1 MIDFSVVIPIYYNQ
15 GSIFTTCEKISNLF
29 LLRFPDCNFEILLI
43 DDGSKDDS
51 IKEMFQ
57 VKEQFPSTK
66 IIKFTRNF
74 GQVSAI
80 YAGYAHAEGR
90 GILNIAADLQEP
102 ILLIEEM
109 IQSFLD
115 KEAKI
120 IAGKRIGRD
129 ESYYRKYTSLFFYKL
144 MQKLIFKELP
154 EGGFDIVLIHSDV
167 KNVLLNLD
175 EVNPF
180 WQGQI
185 LWLGYPIKFIPYKRL
200 KREIGTS
207 KWSFSKKIKYLLD
220 GMIGYSYTPL
230 RFFSFLGIITFIF
243 GLIYSIV
250 IIIQYING
258 QSPFKGW
265 APIMIV
271 ILLFSGLQLVML
283 GLIGEYVW
291 RNLEQSKKR
300 PTYIIDESY

>member
-1 MIDFSVVIPIYYNQ
+1 MDFSIIIPVYYNQ
-15 GSIFTTCEKISNLF
+15 GSILKTCEKIESLF
-29 LLRFPDCNFEILLI
+29 SKSFPTFEYEIILV
-43 DDGSKDDS
+43 DDGSKDGS
-51 IKEMFQ
+51 LEEMFK
-57 VKEQFPSTK
+57 VKEKLSFTK

-80 YAGYAHAEGR
+80 YAGYNHAQGT
-90 GILNIAADLQEP
+90 GVLNIAADLQEP
-102 ILLIEEM
+102 ISLIEEM
-109 IQSFLD
+109 LHAFVNN
-115 KEAKI
+115 EAKV

-129 ESYYRKYTSLFFYKL
+129 ESLYRKYTSLFFYKL
-144 MQKLIFKELP
+144 MKKLIFKELP
-154 EGGFDIVLIHSDV
+154 EGGFDIVLIHKDV
-167 KNVLLNLD
+167 KTALLALD

-200 KREIGTS
+200 KRDIGTS

-243 GLIYSIV
+243 GLLYSSV
-250 IIIQYING
+250 IIIQYFNG

-300 PTYIIDESY
+300 PTYIIDDSF

>member
-1 MIDFSVVIPIYYNQ
+1 MDFSIIIPVYYNQ
-15 GSIFTTCEKISNLF
+15 GSILKTCEKIETLF
-29 LLRFPDCNFEILLI
+29 SKSFPTFDYEIILV
-43 DDGSKDDS
+43 DDGSKDGS
-51 IKEMFQ
+51 LEEMFK
-57 VKEQFPSTK
+57 VKEKLSFTK

-80 YAGYAHAEGR
+80 YAGYNHAQGT
-90 GILNIAADLQEP
+90 GVLNIAADLQEP
-102 ILLIEEM
+102 ISLIEEM
-109 IQSFLD
+109 LHAFVNN
-115 KEAKI
+115 EAKV

-129 ESYYRKYTSLFFYKL
+129 ESLYRKYTSLFFYKL
-144 MQKLIFKELP
+144 MKKLIFKELP
-154 EGGFDIVLIHSDV
+154 EGGFDIVLIHKDV
-167 KNVLLNLD
+167 KTALLELD

-200 KREIGTS
+200 KRDIGTS

-243 GLIYSIV
+243 GLLYSSV
-250 IIIQYING
+250 IIIQYFNG

-300 PTYIIDESY
+300 PTYIIDDSF